1 MSATRAEEARTSR
14 PAWLRGVRYAWLAV
28 VLSVLAWLLA
38 SHGGDIARIA
48 SGYSGRSLA
57 AAFACLMLGKFLVL
71 LQMQLS
77 ILAAG
82 HRLPMHDAAYVYS
95 SADASKY
102 LPGGFWGLVGRAALY
117 RVRGIGVRGVTLALL
132 LENLWLVAGAFAVGA
147 AFSYPALGGLLRK
160 SSSVDLALHVS
171 PLAMIAAS
179 FVALLVVDAAAFRFS
194 GSGFS
199 LQRLLQVV
207 VLQCATWI
215 LLGASFALLAP
226 SGRHDE
232 AFLSAIGGYAL
243 AFGASLV
250 SVFAPA
256 GLGVREGV
264 VTALLHDTLSL
275 DVVIVM
281 ALANRL
287 LSIGADVAFALG
299 AFAWHFGAKGV
310 RQ

>member
-1 MSATRAEEARTSR
+1 MSASRAEEAGASR
-14 PAWLRGVRYAWLAV
+14 SAWLRGVRYAWLAV

-48 SGYSGRSLA
+48 SGYSGGYLA
-57 AAFACLMLGKFLVL
+57 AAFACLILGKFLVL

-77 ILAAG
+77 ILAVG
-82 HRLPMHDAAYVYS
+82 HRLPMHEAAYVYS

-117 RVRGIGVRGVTLALL
+117 RVRGISARGVTLALL

-160 SSSVDLALHVS
+160 YSSVDLALHVP

-179 FVALLVVDAAAFRFS
+179 IVALLVVDAAAFRFS

-207 VLQCATWI
+207 VLQCTTWV

-226 SGRHDE
+226 TGRHE
-232 AFLSAIGGYAL
+232 VFLSAIGGYAL

-256 GLGVREGV
+256 GLGVREAV
-264 VTALLHDTLSL
+264 VTALLHQALSI
-275 DVVIVM
+275 DVVVVM

-287 LSIGADVAFALG
+287 LSIGADVAFSLAALG
-299 AFAWHFGAKGV
+299 WHAHSRV
-310 RQ
+310 AHR